1 MKMEFIFLNF
11 IFLLIIHLLLL
22 LESLTCG
29 SRCSRISRAA
39 GQAAS
44 VRTFFLMRAKR
55 TIPAPAPNAGAI
67 SRIEAY
73 MPALHTMFCRDVVF
87 GIGRVLPHQFMHA

>member
-1 MKMEFIFLNF
+1 MRTLIRGGVAALVAAL
-11 IFLLIIHLLLL
+11 FLLVAPV
-22 LESLTCG
+22 G
-29 SRCSRISRAA
+29 ADAA

-55 TIPAPAPNAGAI
+55 TVPAPAPNAGAI
-67 SRIEAY
+67 FRIEAY

-87 GIGRVLPHQFMHA
+87 GIGRVLPHQFMNA